1 MRIRGRGRLLGCRRG
16 SPNVSAGG
24 GTSAGGRTRALY
36 NPALVPRPEPCSVPR
51 RAISGLPRGR
61 RPAGGTCRGRN
72 GGRLASCPDGAGA
85 GRGSRA
91 REAPQQRSHPLP
103 QVVRNKISAHPDTL
117 PTVTANGKTRISTSS
132 RKASGGE
139 LAGRESDQL
148 SCGGT
153 QAWCRRIM
161 CIAVREGVSRIAV
174 FRRATASGW
183 ESCWPIRPAC
193 RAARATAWLRGRR
206 SAS

>member
-1 MRIRGRGRLLGCRRG
+1 MQTRPDAGLG
-16 SPNVSAGG
+16 PVPQ
-24 GTSAGGRTRALY
+24 
-36 NPALVPRPEPCSVPR
+36 PAPR
-51 RAISGLPRGR
+51 RHPGAADGFR
-61 RPAGGTCRGRN
+61 RDVAPCDTSPQHVQD
-72 GGRLASCPDGAGA
+72 ASEGHPVGNTQSPGMAA
-85 GRGSRA
+85 TALGSTR
-91 REAPQQRSHPLP
+91 QQRSHPLP
-103 QVVRNKISAHPDTL
+103 QVVRNKISTRPDTL
-117 PTVTANGKTRISTSS
+117 PTVAANGKTRSSTLS
-132 RKASGGE
+132 RKVSGGE

-148 SCGGT
+148 SGGGT

-161 CIAVREGVSRIAV
+161 CVAAREGVSRIAV